1 MKGIIMQLCTGFLA
15 LATMLTALP
24 ATAVHASEKQ
34 YWTTARKRR
43 T

>member
-1 MKGIIMQLCTGFLA
+1 MKGIIKQLCTGFLA

-34 YWTTARKRR
+34 YGTTVK
-43 T
+43 